1 MKSSLVTALLTTV
14 VLSQPTQ
21 SWAKDPELRWGFFL
35 DSYYAFDGNRPA
47 NRERLYTTLP
57 AKHNEFAINLAHVEG
72 VLSGDRVRGRL
83 ALQAGT
89 SVAANYSTEY
99 RDATKTGGH
108 PADLLQ
114 HLQEATAGYR
124 LAEGLWIDGGIY
136 FSHIGAESFISKNN
150 WTYTRSLVA
159 DFSPYYQAGV
169 RLSYDPNP
177 QWGFQLH
184 ILNGWQN
191 IIETNSDKALGT
203 QVAYK
208 PTKDI
213 TVTHNTFLG
222 DENGLRFFQDLSFTM
237 QVLPWLQS
245 GLTFDFGVQ
254 GGSSTRTWY
263 GSSFQNRF
271 RLTADTHLAARVEIY
286 NDPNR
291 VIVSTGSPSGFKVW
305 GASVNVDQQLTPEL
319 LWRNELRLLK
329 AADTI
334 FPSAAGSSSQTVFAI
349 TSLSLSL

>member
-1 MKSSLVTALLTTV
+1 MKSIVVATALGSALFFQ
-14 VLSQPTQ
+14 STQ
-21 SWAKDPELRWGFFL
+21 SWAKDPELRWGLFL
-35 DSYYAFDGNRPA
+35 DSYYAFDGNRPT

-72 VLSGDRVRGRL
+72 VLSADRVRGRL

-99 RDATKTGGH
+99 RDTTKTGGH

-124 LAEGLWIDGGIY
+124 LAEGLWVDAGIY
-136 FSHIGAESFISKNN
+136 FSHIGSETFISKNN
-150 WTYTRSLVA
+150 WTYTRSLIA

-177 QWGFQLH
+177 QWAFQLH
-184 ILNGWQN
+184 VLNGWQN
-191 IIETNSDKALGT
+191 ILETNSDKALGT
-203 QVAYK
+203 QVAFK

-213 TVTHNTFLG
+213 TITHNTFLG
-222 DENGLRFFQDLSFTM
+222 EESGLRFFQDLSFVM

-245 GLTFDFGVQ
+245 GLTVDFGVQ
-254 GGSSTRTWY
+254 GRTSTRTWY

-271 RLTADTHLAARVEIY
+271 RLASGTHLAARVEIY
-286 NDPNR
+286 NDPKG
-291 VIVSTGSPSGFKVW
+291 VIVPTGTPDGFKVW
-305 GASVNVDQQLTPEL
+305 GVSVNMDQQLTPEL
-319 LWRNELRLLK
+319 LWRNEVRLLK
-329 AADTI
+329 ATEAL

>member
-1 MKSSLVTALLTTV
+1 MKSFVAATALGTV
-14 VLSQPTQ
+14 LLLQSTQ
-21 SWAKDPELRWGFFL
+21 SWAKDPELRWGLFL

-124 LAEGLWIDGGIY
+124 LAEGMWIDAGIF
-136 FSHIGAESFISKNN
+136 FSHIGTETFISKNN

-169 RLSYDPNP
+169 RLSYEPNQ
-177 QWGFQLH
+177 QWAFQLH
-184 ILNGWQN
+184 VLNGWQN

-203 QVAYK
+203 QVAFK
-208 PTKDI
+208 PTKDFTI
-213 TVTHNTFLG
+213 THNTFLG
-222 DENGLRFFQDLSFTM
+222 EENGTRFFQDLSFAM

-245 GLTFDFGVQ
+245 GLTVDFGVQ
-254 GGSSTRTWY
+254 GGTSTRTWY

-271 RLTADTHLAARVEIY
+271 RLTPDTHLAARVEIY
-286 NDPNR
+286 NDPNG
-291 VIVSTGSPSGFKVW
+291 VIVPTGSPSGFKVW

-319 LWRNELRLLK
+319 LWRNEVRLLK
-329 AADTI
+329 ATDAL
-334 FPSAAGSSSQTVFAI
+334 FPSASGSSSQTVFAI